1 MSFESAG
8 YQLLP
13 VLPELV
19 LAAGAMVLLMLG
31 AYRGGPQTTSLVTG
45 LAVCLL
51 VLVGVLEL
59 LLPAGK
65 LTTFSG
71 SFIVDDF
78 ARFLKI
84 LTLIGSAATLIL
96 SAEFLADPSRRIFE
110 YAILVLL
117 STLGMMVLISAGDLI
132 MLYLGLE
139 LMSLALYVV
148 AASNRDNAKSTEAG
162 LKYFV
167 LGALSSGML
176 LYGASL
182 VYGFTGTVSF
192 AGIAAGA
199 KTGSVGIVF
208 GLVFL
213 LAGLCFKVSAVP
225 FHMCTPDVYE
235 GAPTPVTAFF
245 ASAPKVAALAVFTR
259 VALTAFPGI
268 MSQWQQIVVFV
279 AIASMVLGSF
289 AAIGQKN
296 IKRLMAYSSIG
307 HMGFALVGL
316 AAGTAEGAQ
325 GVLVYISIYVA
336 MTLGSFAVILTMKRN
351 GQHVE
356 NISDFA
362 GLSRT
367 NPLLAFFF
375 AMLLFS
381 LAGIPPLAGFFAKW
395 YVFVAAIKAG
405 LFTLAVVGVLAS
417 VVGAF
422 YYLTI
427 IKVMYFD
434 EPLGQLDPM
443 RMELRTV
450 LAVAGL
456 FNIFFFVYP
465 GPLVSMAT
473 LAAFDSI
480 GSTNAEAIARARGGE
495 PGPMWF
501 VTSEQTAGRGRRHRP
516 WIAPRGNLASSIL
529 EVIDVSPAVAATLGF
544 AAGLALEAA
553 LQRVSVEASLRAAG
567 SDHMKFSL
575 KWPND
580 VLAGRQKLAG
590 ILLEAEAV
598 TDNRLAVVV
607 GIGTNVIA
615 APEGTPTPATSLA
628 ALGVH
633 IGAEEL
639 FAVLS
644 DSWAEFRGIWDQGHG
659 FGEIRRLWLERAA
672 GLGQGVA
679 IHSGGTIVEG
689 TFDTVDEQGCMI
701 VRTSDGKRVPISAGD
716 VYFGSVASVGTA

>member
-1 MSFESAG
+1 MNFAG

-19 LAAGAMVLLMLG
+19 LAIGAMVLLMIG
-31 AYRGGPQTTSLVTG
+31 AYRGQQTTGLVTG

-51 VLVGVLEL
+51 VVVGALEL
-59 LLPAGK
+59 WLPAGK
-65 LTTFSG
+65 LTTFNG

-84 LTLIGSAATLIL
+84 LALTGSGATLIL

-110 YAILVLL
+110 YAILFLL

-192 AGIAAGA
+192 AGIAAVA
-199 KTGSVGIVF
+199 KTGSIGLVF

-225 FHMCTPDVYE
+225 FHMWTPDVYE

-268 MSQWQQIVVFV
+268 APQWQQIVVFV
-279 AIASMVLGSF
+279 SIASMVLGSF
-289 AAIGQKN
+289 AAIGQKS

-325 GVLVYISIYVA
+325 GVLVYIAIYVA
-336 MTLGSFAVILTMKRN
+336 MTLGTFSVILTMKRN
-351 GQHVE
+351 GQHFE

-381 LAGIPPLAGFFAKW
+381 LAGIPPLAGFFAKF

-405 LFTLAVVGVLAS
+405 LFTLAVIGVLAS

-434 EPLGQLDPM
+434 EPLAKLDPM

-465 GPLVSMAT
+465 GPLVSVAT
-473 LAAFDSI
+473 AA
-480 GSTNAEAIARARGGE
+480 AK
-495 PGPMWF
+495 
-501 VTSEQTAGRGRRHRP
+501 
-516 WIAPRGNLASSIL
+516 
-529 EVIDVSPAVAATLGF
+529 
-544 AAGLALEAA
+544 
-553 LQRVSVEASLRAAG
+553 SL
-567 SDHMKFSL
+567 F
-575 KWPND
+575 
-580 VLAGRQKLAG
+580 
-590 ILLEAEAV
+590 
-598 TDNRLAVVV
+598 
-607 GIGTNVIA
+607 
-615 APEGTPTPATSLA
+615 
-628 ALGVH
+628 
-633 IGAEEL
+633 
-639 FAVLS
+639 
-644 DSWAEFRGIWDQGHG
+644 
-659 FGEIRRLWLERAA
+659 
-672 GLGQGVA
+672 
-679 IHSGGTIVEG
+679 
-689 TFDTVDEQGCMI
+689 
-701 VRTSDGKRVPISAGD
+701 
-716 VYFGSVASVGTA
+716 

>member
-19 LAAGAMVLLMLG
+19 LAVGAMVLLMVG
-31 AYRGGPQTTSLVTG
+31 AYQGVRATG
-45 LAVCLL
+45 LIVVLALVLL
-51 VLVGVLEL
+51 VAVGVLEIT
-59 LLPAGK
+59 LPAGK
-65 LTTFSG
+65 LVTFNG

-84 LTLIGSAATLIL
+84 LALIGSGATLIL
-96 SAEFLADPSRRIFE
+96 STEFLADPSRRIFE

-148 AASNRDNAKSTEAG
+148 AASNRDDAKSTEAG

-182 VYGFTGTVSF
+182 IYGFTGTVGF
-192 AGIAAGA
+192 AGIAAAA
-199 KTGSVGIVF
+199 KTGSLGIVF
-208 GLVFL
+208 GIVFL

-225 FHMCTPDVYE
+225 FHMWTPDVYE

-245 ASAPKVAALAVFTR
+245 ASAPKVAAMAVFTR

-268 MSQWQQIVVFV
+268 MPQWQQIVVFV
-279 AIASMVLGSF
+279 SIASMALVSF

-316 AAGTAEGAQ
+316 ASGTAEGAQ

-336 MTLGSFAVILTMKRN
+336 MTLGTFSVILAMKRN

-356 NISDFA
+356 KISDFA

-381 LAGIPPLAGFFAKW
+381 LAGVPPLAGFFGKF

-405 LFTLAVVGVLAS
+405 LFTLSVIGVLTS
-417 VVGAF
+417 VIGAY
-422 YYLTI
+422 YYLSI
-427 IKVMYFD
+427 VKVMYFD
-434 EPLGQLDPM
+434 EPLTQLDPV
-443 RMELRTV
+443 RVELRAV

-465 GPLVSMAT
+465 GPLVSMA
-473 LAAFDSI
+473 S
-480 GSTNAEAIARARGGE
+480 
-495 PGPMWF
+495 
-501 VTSEQTAGRGRRHRP
+501 
-516 WIAPRGNLASSIL
+516 
-529 EVIDVSPAVAATLGF
+529 VAAK
-544 AAGLALEAA
+544 
-553 LQRVSVEASLRAAG
+553 SL
-567 SDHMKFSL
+567 F
-575 KWPND
+575 
-580 VLAGRQKLAG
+580 
-590 ILLEAEAV
+590 
-598 TDNRLAVVV
+598 
-607 GIGTNVIA
+607 
-615 APEGTPTPATSLA
+615 
-628 ALGVH
+628 
-633 IGAEEL
+633 
-639 FAVLS
+639 
-644 DSWAEFRGIWDQGHG
+644 
-659 FGEIRRLWLERAA
+659 
-672 GLGQGVA
+672 
-679 IHSGGTIVEG
+679 
-689 TFDTVDEQGCMI
+689 
-701 VRTSDGKRVPISAGD
+701 
-716 VYFGSVASVGTA
+716 

>member
-1 MSFESAG
+1 MGFASAG

-19 LAAGAMVLLMLG
+19 LALGAMVLLMVG
-31 AYRGGPQTTSLVTG
+31 AYRGQQATGLVTG
-45 LAVCLL
+45 LAVGLL
-51 VLVGVLEL
+51 AGVGVLEL
-59 LLPAGK
+59 LLPGGR
-65 LTTFSG
+65 LTTFAG

-84 LTLIGSAATLIL
+84 LALIGSVATLVL
-96 SAEFLADPSRRIFE
+96 SAEFLADPSRRLFE
-110 YAILVLL
+110 YAILGLL

-182 VYGFTGTVSF
+182 IYGFTGTVSF
-192 AGIAAGA
+192 AGIAAA
-199 KTGSVGIVF
+199 ATSGSVGIVF
-208 GLVFL
+208 GIVFL
-213 LAGLCFKVSAVP
+213 LAGPWFKVSPRPCPLGA
-225 FHMCTPDVYE
+225 PDVYE

-245 ASAPKVAALAVFTR
+245 ASAPKAAALAVFTR

-268 MSQWQQIVVFV
+268 VSQWQQIIVFV

-325 GVLVYISIYVA
+325 GVLVYIAIYVA
-336 MTLGSFAVILTMKRN
+336 MTLGSFAVILTMKRS

-381 LAGIPPLAGFFAKW
+381 LAGIPPLAGFFAKF

-417 VVGAF
+417 VVGAY

-434 EPLGQLDPM
+434 EPLVKLDPM

-465 GPLVSMAT
+465 GPLVS
-473 LAAFDSI
+473 
-480 GSTNAEAIARARGGE
+480 
-495 PGPMWF
+495 
-501 VTSEQTAGRGRRHRP
+501 V
-516 WIAPRGNLASSIL
+516 
-529 EVIDVSPAVAATLGF
+529 
-544 AAGLALEAA
+544 
-553 LQRVSVEASLRAAG
+553 
-567 SDHMKFSL
+567 
-575 KWPND
+575 
-580 VLAGRQKLAG
+580 
-590 ILLEAEAV
+590 
-598 TDNRLAVVV
+598 
-607 GIGTNVIA
+607 
-615 APEGTPTPATSLA
+615 ATSA
-628 ALGVH
+628 ARS
-633 IGAEEL
+633 L
-639 FAVLS
+639 F
-644 DSWAEFRGIWDQGHG
+644 
-659 FGEIRRLWLERAA
+659 
-672 GLGQGVA
+672 
-679 IHSGGTIVEG
+679 
-689 TFDTVDEQGCMI
+689 
-701 VRTSDGKRVPISAGD
+701 
-716 VYFGSVASVGTA
+716 

>member
-19 LAAGAMVLLMLG
+19 LAAGAMLLLMVG
-31 AYRGGPQTTSLVTG
+31 AYRGPQTTSLVTG

-51 VLVGVLEL
+51 VLIGVIEL
-59 LLPAGK
+59 WLPAGK

-96 SAEFLADPSRRIFE
+96 STEFLADPSRRIFE
-110 YAILVLL
+110 YSILVLL
-117 STLGMMVLISAGDLI
+117 SSLGMMVLISAGDLI

-182 VYGFTGTVSF
+182 IYGFTGTVSF

-225 FHMCTPDVYE
+225 FHMWTPDVYE

-259 VALTAFPGI
+259 VTLTAFPGI

-434 EPLGQLDPM
+434 EPLGKLDPM

-473 LAAFDSI
+473 
-480 GSTNAEAIARARGGE
+480 
-495 PGPMWF
+495 
-501 VTSEQTAGRGRRHRP
+501 
-516 WIAPRGNLASSIL
+516 
-529 EVIDVSPAVAATLGF
+529 VAAK
-544 AAGLALEAA
+544 
-553 LQRVSVEASLRAAG
+553 SL
-567 SDHMKFSL
+567 F
-575 KWPND
+575 
-580 VLAGRQKLAG
+580 
-590 ILLEAEAV
+590 
-598 TDNRLAVVV
+598 
-607 GIGTNVIA
+607 
-615 APEGTPTPATSLA
+615 
-628 ALGVH
+628 
-633 IGAEEL
+633 
-639 FAVLS
+639 
-644 DSWAEFRGIWDQGHG
+644 
-659 FGEIRRLWLERAA
+659 
-672 GLGQGVA
+672 
-679 IHSGGTIVEG
+679 
-689 TFDTVDEQGCMI
+689 
-701 VRTSDGKRVPISAGD
+701 
-716 VYFGSVASVGTA
+716 

>member
-13 VLPELV
+13 VLPEMV
-19 LAAGAMVLLMLG
+19 LAAGAMLLLMVG
-31 AYRGGPQTTSLVTG
+31 AYRGPQTTSLVSG

-51 VLVGVLEL
+51 VLTGVIEL
-59 LLPAGK
+59 WLPAGK

-110 YAILVLL
+110 YSILVLL
-117 STLGMMVLISAGDLI
+117 SSLGMMVLISAGDLI

-148 AASNRDNAKSTEAG
+148 AASNRDSAKSTEAG

-182 VYGFTGTVSF
+182 IYGFTGTVSF

-225 FHMCTPDVYE
+225 FHMWTPDVYE

-351 GQHVE
+351 GQPVE

-422 YYLTI
+422 YYLSI

-434 EPLGQLDPM
+434 EPLVKLDPM

-465 GPLVSMAT
+465 GPLVSIAT
-473 LAAFDSI
+473 
-480 GSTNAEAIARARGGE
+480 
-495 PGPMWF
+495 
-501 VTSEQTAGRGRRHRP
+501 
-516 WIAPRGNLASSIL
+516 
-529 EVIDVSPAVAATLGF
+529 VAAK
-544 AAGLALEAA
+544 
-553 LQRVSVEASLRAAG
+553 SL
-567 SDHMKFSL
+567 F
-575 KWPND
+575 
-580 VLAGRQKLAG
+580 
-590 ILLEAEAV
+590 
-598 TDNRLAVVV
+598 
-607 GIGTNVIA
+607 
-615 APEGTPTPATSLA
+615 
-628 ALGVH
+628 
-633 IGAEEL
+633 
-639 FAVLS
+639 
-644 DSWAEFRGIWDQGHG
+644 
-659 FGEIRRLWLERAA
+659 
-672 GLGQGVA
+672 
-679 IHSGGTIVEG
+679 
-689 TFDTVDEQGCMI
+689 
-701 VRTSDGKRVPISAGD
+701 
-716 VYFGSVASVGTA
+716 

>member
-8 YQLLP
+8 YPLLP

-19 LAAGAMVLLMLG
+19 LAVGAMVLLMMG
-31 AYRGGPQTTSLVTG
+31 AFQGARTTSLITG

-51 VLVGVLEL
+51 VVVGVLEL
-59 LLPAGK
+59 LLPAGR
-65 LTTFSG
+65 LTTFNG

-78 ARFLKI
+78 ARFLKV

-96 SAEFLADPSRRIFE
+96 STEFLADPSRRIFE

-182 VYGFTGTVSF
+182 IYGFTGTVGF
-192 AGIAAGA
+192 AGIATAA

-225 FHMCTPDVYE
+225 FHMWTPDVYE

-259 VALTAFPGI
+259 VTLTAFPGI
-268 MSQWQQIVVFV
+268 VSQWQQIVVFV

-316 AAGTAEGAQ
+316 AAGTVEGAQ
-325 GVLVYISIYVA
+325 GVLVYITIYVA
-336 MTLGSFAVILTMKRN
+336 MTLGTFAVILTMKRS

-367 NPLLAFFF
+367 NPLLAFVF

-381 LAGIPPLAGFFAKW
+381 LAGIPPLAGFFAKF

-405 LFTLAVVGVLAS
+405 LFTLAVVGVLSS

-434 EPLGQLDPM
+434 EPLARLDPM

-465 GPLVSMAT
+465 GPLVSVAT
-473 LAAFDSI
+473 AA
-480 GSTNAEAIARARGGE
+480 AK
-495 PGPMWF
+495 
-501 VTSEQTAGRGRRHRP
+501 
-516 WIAPRGNLASSIL
+516 
-529 EVIDVSPAVAATLGF
+529 
-544 AAGLALEAA
+544 
-553 LQRVSVEASLRAAG
+553 SL
-567 SDHMKFSL
+567 F
-575 KWPND
+575 
-580 VLAGRQKLAG
+580 
-590 ILLEAEAV
+590 
-598 TDNRLAVVV
+598 
-607 GIGTNVIA
+607 
-615 APEGTPTPATSLA
+615 
-628 ALGVH
+628 
-633 IGAEEL
+633 
-639 FAVLS
+639 
-644 DSWAEFRGIWDQGHG
+644 
-659 FGEIRRLWLERAA
+659 
-672 GLGQGVA
+672 
-679 IHSGGTIVEG
+679 
-689 TFDTVDEQGCMI
+689 
-701 VRTSDGKRVPISAGD
+701 
-716 VYFGSVASVGTA
+716 

>member
-19 LAAGAMVLLMLG
+19 LAAGAMLLLMVG
-31 AYRGGPQTTSLVTG
+31 AYRGPQTTSLVTG
-45 LAVCLL
+45 LAICLL
-51 VLVGVLEL
+51 VLTGVIEL
-59 LLPAGK
+59 WLPAGK
-65 LTTFSG
+65 LTTFNG

-96 SAEFLADPSRRIFE
+96 SAEFLADPSHRIFE
-110 YAILVLL
+110 YSILVLL
-117 STLGMMVLISAGDLI
+117 SSLGMMVLISAGDLI

-182 VYGFTGTVSF
+182 IYGFTGTVSF

-225 FHMCTPDVYE
+225 FHMWTPDVYE

-434 EPLGQLDPM
+434 EPLVKLDPM

-465 GPLVSMAT
+465 GPLVS
-473 LAAFDSI
+473 
-480 GSTNAEAIARARGGE
+480 
-495 PGPMWF
+495 
-501 VTSEQTAGRGRRHRP
+501 V
-516 WIAPRGNLASSIL
+516 
-529 EVIDVSPAVAATLGF
+529 
-544 AAGLALEAA
+544 
-553 LQRVSVEASLRAAG
+553 
-567 SDHMKFSL
+567 
-575 KWPND
+575 
-580 VLAGRQKLAG
+580 
-590 ILLEAEAV
+590 
-598 TDNRLAVVV
+598 
-607 GIGTNVIA
+607 
-615 APEGTPTPATSLA
+615 ATSA
-628 ALGVH
+628 AKS
-633 IGAEEL
+633 L
-639 FAVLS
+639 F
-644 DSWAEFRGIWDQGHG
+644 
-659 FGEIRRLWLERAA
+659 
-672 GLGQGVA
+672 
-679 IHSGGTIVEG
+679 
-689 TFDTVDEQGCMI
+689 
-701 VRTSDGKRVPISAGD
+701 
-716 VYFGSVASVGTA
+716 